1 MTCKSL
7 VKPAAC
13 IMATLLAWSFMT
25 THGSADE
32 KSESVEVRGGQ
43 SSRDIDVKLSMN
55 TRTPGRAGGSGRT
68 TRPGAAKSGAAKPA
82 SSAPVPKPYSL
93 SELSLRS
100 DARGRSGP
108 NLEGV
113 EGTWCTATVIRTSA
127 TPFAQT
133 RVQRTATRNRQVRDL
148 GYPACSALPSEVAK
162 ELILKVTLPTPV
174 LEIDPGW
181 AITGL
186 AAYLET
192 KGAVTYDSGPVE
204 TEWGTMTMHGTGEYY
219 VDWGDN
225 TGQQGPYGFEGM
237 AWPDGRIT
245 HVYRDTGV
253 YTVTVR
259 QLWTV
264 QWQVA
269 QRSGV
274 LQDRFTESTLTL
286 PVRELQAVRIR

>member
-1 MTCKSL
+1 MIPLKRMIQAT
-7 VKPAAC
+7 AC
-13 IMATLLAWSFMT
+13 MT
-25 THGSADE
+25 TASWAWVVPLSSPALATGE
-32 KSESVEVRGGQ
+32 KSENVEVRGGP

-68 TRPGAAKSGAAKPA
+68 AKPSSAKPA
-82 SSAPVPKPYSL
+82 SKAPVPKPYSL

-100 DARGRSGP
+100 DARGKAGP
-108 NLEGV
+108 NLEGE

-127 TPFAQT
+127 TPFPQT
-133 RVQRTATRNRQVRDL
+133 RINRTAQRNRQVRDL
-148 GYPACSALPSEVAK
+148 GYPPCSALPSETAK
-162 ELILKVTLPTPV
+162 ELSFKLTLPTPL

-186 AAYLET
+186 PAFLET
-192 KGAVTYDSGPVE
+192 KGAVTYDSGPIP
-204 TEWGTMTMHGTGEYY
+204 TEWGTMTMHGTGEYF

-225 TGQQGPYGFEGM
+225 TGQWGPYDFEGLP
-237 AWPDGRIT
+237 WPDGRIT
-245 HVYRDTGV
+245 HIYQHTGTYAV
-253 YTVTVR
+253 RVR

-274 LQDRFTESTLTL
+274 LQDRFTESTLAL